1 MKINKNITLEKYIA
15 EQWLPRK
22 QYEVKVSTYT
32 RYCGL
37 TRRINAALGSEKL
50 RDISVMDIYSFYDD
64 LREAKSEQITF
75 TPNETCRRLLK
86 DGYTRPETVRLTG
99 MGMGTVDSLR
109 AGKDVSLV
117 TAQRTSAL

>member
-1 MKINKNITLEKYIA
+1 MKEGIKLKINKNITLEKYIA

-64 LREAKSEQITF
+64 LREAKSEQITC
-75 TPNETCRRLLK
+75 TSNWKSENRKVSPNSNSSRKE
-86 DGYTRPETVRLTG
+86 
-99 MGMGTVDSLR
+99 
-109 AGKDVSLV
+109 AGKIKNPMQCRVV
-117 TAQRTSAL
+117 VP

>member
-75 TPNETCRRLLK
+75 TPMKLADDCSRMDTQDQKLF
-86 DGYTRPETVRLTG
+86 
-99 MGMGTVDSLR
+99 
-109 AGKDVSLV
+109 
-117 TAQRTSAL
+117 ALQEWAWGQSIL